1 MPRSSDVRVEVVA
14 NREIAPAYF
23 SMRLAVPPR
32 LARFRP
38 GQFLML
44 GWDEGCDPFLPR
56 AMSIRRV
63 RRFQVP
69 SSKFRVLQPGTR
81 NPKPGT
87 WIAEVE
93 ILYKIYGR
101 GTALLAAMRPGRF
114 LRALGPLGNAFEVSR
129 SATGVIMVAGGIGV
143 PPIAALA
150 ESLAKRGTSRRT
162 EMTVFLGGR
171 SKADLLC
178 AADFRRAGAKVHMAT
193 EDGSF
198 GYKGLVTEAVEEF
211 LRTSHLAPRTS
222 HSSRRPPPPAPRQ
235 GRSKQRPYLAPRT
248 LVVAPRT
255 SHLAPRTIM
264 YACGPHPMLAA
275 LTPIAE
281 KYDLPY
287 QASLEANMACGF
299 GACVGCVVPVK
310 GGEGHRTYRLVCKD
324 GPVFDA
330 HDILWA

>member
-1 MPRSSDVRVEVVA
+1 
-14 NREIAPAYF
+14 
-23 SMRLAVPPR
+23 MRLAVPPR

-44 GWDEGCDPFLPR
+44 GWGEGCDPFLPR
-56 AMSIRRV
+56 AMSIRSAKCGV
-63 RRFQVP
+63 R
-69 SSKFRVLQPGTR
+69 SAGY
-81 NPKPGT
+81 
-87 WIAEVE
+87 EVE

-101 GTALLAAMRPGRF
+101 VTALLAAMRPGRF
-114 LRALGPLGNAFEVSR
+114 LRALGPLGNAFEVPR

-211 LRTSHLAPRTS
+211 LRTSHLAPRPLT
-222 HSSRRPPPPAPRQ
+222 RAQQAAPLPRTPPPAPRQ

-248 LVVAPRT
+248 VL
-255 SHLAPRTIM
+255 

-287 QASLEANMACGF
+287 QASLEASMACGF

-330 HDILWA
+330 HDILWG

>member
-1 MPRSSDVRVEVVA
+1 
-14 NREIAPAYF
+14 
-23 SMRLAVPPR
+23 MRLAVPSR

-44 GWDEGCDPFLPR
+44 GWDEGWDPFLPR
-56 AMSIRRV
+56 AMSIRRAWPAS

-69 SSKFRVLQPGTR
+69 GSKIQVKKGLHANSGLGTR
-81 NPKPGT
+81 NSELGV
-87 WIAEVE
+87 AEVE

-114 LRALGPLGNAFEVSR
+114 LRALGPLGNAFEVPR

-150 ESLAKRGTSRRT
+150 ESLAKRRTSRRT

-193 EDGSF
+193 EDGSS
-198 GYKGLVTEAVEEF
+198 GYEGLVTEAVEEF
-211 LRTSHLAPRTS
+211 LGTSHPAPRTS
-222 HSSRRPPPPAPRQ
+222 HSNRRTPHPAPRQ

-248 LVVAPRT
+248 VL
-255 SHLAPRTIM
+255 

>member
-1 MPRSSDVRVEVVA
+1 VPTESDVRVEVVA
-14 NREIAPAYF
+14 NREIAPSYF

-38 GQFLML
+38 GQFVML

-56 AMSIRRV
+56 AMSIRRAWPAS

-69 SSKFRVLQPGTR
+69 GSKIQVKKGLHANSELRV
-81 NPKPGT
+81 
-87 WIAEVE
+87 AEVE

-114 LRALGPLGNAFEVSR
+114 LRALGPLGNAFEVPR

-150 ESLAKRGTSRRT
+150 ESLAKRRTSHRT

-178 AADFRRAGAKVHMAT
+178 AADFRRAGAKVHPAT
-193 EDGSF
+193 EDGSIGF
-198 GYKGLVTEAVEEF
+198 KGLVTNLLEQF
-211 LRTSHLAPRTS
+211 LRTPHPAPRT
-222 HSSRRPPPPAPRQ
+222 
-235 GRSKQRPYLAPRT
+235 
-248 LVVAPRT
+248 V
-255 SHLAPRTIM
+255 I

-310 GGEGHRTYRLVCKD
+310 GGEGHRTYGLVCKD

>member
-56 AMSIRRV
+56 AMSIRRAWPAS

-69 SSKFRVLQPGTR
+69 GSKFQVKKGLHANAKLETR
-81 NPKPGT
+81 NSELGV
-87 WIAEVE
+87 AEVE

-114 LRALGPLGNAFEVSR
+114 LRALGPLGNAFEVPR

-193 EDGSF
+193 EDGSS

-211 LRTSHLAPRTS
+211 LRTSHLAPRTLT
-222 HSSRRPPPPAPRQ
+222 RAQQAAP
-235 GRSKQRPYLAPRT
+235 L
-248 LVVAPRT
+248 PRT
-255 SHLAPRTIM
+255 SHCPLCLRPAPN
-264 YACGPHPMLAA
+264 AGGP
-275 LTPIAE
+275 
-281 KYDLPY
+281 
-287 QASLEANMACGF
+287 
-299 GACVGCVVPVK
+299 
-310 GGEGHRTYRLVCKD
+310 
-324 GPVFDA
+324 DA
-330 HDILWA
+330 DR

>member
-1 MPRSSDVRVEVVA
+1 
-14 NREIAPAYF
+14 
-23 SMRLAVPPR
+23 
-32 LARFRP
+32 
-38 GQFLML
+38 
-44 GWDEGCDPFLPR
+44 
-56 AMSIRRV
+56 
-63 RRFQVP
+63 
-69 SSKFRVLQPGTR
+69 
-81 NPKPGT
+81 
-87 WIAEVE
+87 VE

-114 LRALGPLGNAFEVSR
+114 LRALGPLGNAFEVPR

-150 ESLAKRGTSRRT
+150 ESLAKRRTSRRT

-193 EDGSF
+193 EDGSMGF
-198 GYKGLVTEAVEEF
+198 KGLVTELQEKF
-211 LRTSHLAPRTS
+211 LST
-222 HSSRRPPPPAPRQ
+222 PPPAPR
-235 GRSKQRPYLAPRT
+235 RSHYNSRPPL
-248 LVVAPRT
+248 
-255 SHLAPRTIM
+255 SAPRTIL

-275 LTPIAE
+275 LAPIAE

-299 GACVGCVVPVK
+299 GACMGCVVPVK

-324 GPVFDA
+324 GAVFDA
-330 HDILWA
+330 HGILWA

>member
-1 MPRSSDVRVEVVA
+1 
-14 NREIAPAYF
+14 
-23 SMRLAVPPR
+23 MRLAVPPR

-56 AMSIRRV
+56 AMSIRRAGPAS

-69 SSKFRVLQPGTR
+69 GSKFQVKKGLHANAKLETR
-81 NPKPGT
+81 NSELGV
-87 WIAEVE
+87 AEVE

-114 LRALGPLGNAFEVSR
+114 LRALGPLGNAFEVPR

-150 ESLAKRGTSRRT
+150 ESLANRGTSRRT

-193 EDGSF
+193 EDGSS
-198 GYKGLVTEAVEEF
+198 GYEGLVTELVNE
-211 LRTSHLAPRTS
+211 
-222 HSSRRPPPPAPRQ
+222 
-235 GRSKQRPYLAPRT
+235 YLSTPHPAPRT
-248 LVVAPRT
+248 LTRAQQAAPLPRTPHPAPRT
-255 SHLAPRTIM
+255 VI

-330 HDILWA
+330 NDILWA

>member
-56 AMSIRRV
+56 AMSIRRAWPAS

-69 SSKFRVLQPGTR
+69 GSKFRVKQGLHANPKLGTR
-81 NPKPGT
+81 NSELG
-87 WIAEVE
+87 IAEVE
-93 ILYKIYGR
+93 ILYKMYGR

-114 LRALGPLGNAFEVSR
+114 LRALGPLGNAFEVPR

-150 ESLAKRGTSRRT
+150 ESLAKRRTSRRT
-162 EMTVFLGGR
+162 EMTVFLGGK

-193 EDGSF
+193 EDGRS

-211 LRTSHLAPRTS
+211 LRTSHLAPRTLTRAQQAAPLPRTP
-222 HSSRRPPPPAPRQ
+222 HPAPR
-235 GRSKQRPYLAPRT
+235 T
-248 LVVAPRT
+248 V
-255 SHLAPRTIM
+255 I

-299 GACVGCVVPVK
+299 GACMGCVVPVK

>member
-1 MPRSSDVRVEVVA
+1 MRSPKCEVRGPTEDAGALVGGLVARSSDVRVEVVA

-23 SMRLAVPPR
+23 SMRLAVPTR

-44 GWDEGCDPFLPR
+44 GWGEGCDPFLPR
-56 AMSIRRV
+56 AMSIRRAGPAGRGSEV
-63 RRFQVP
+63 R
-69 SSKFRVLQPGTR
+69 GA
-81 NPKPGT
+81 GC
-87 WIAEVE
+87 EVE

-114 LRALGPLGNAFEVSR
+114 LRALGPLGNAFEVPR

-150 ESLAKRGTSRRT
+150 ESLAKRGTSHRM

-193 EDGSF
+193 EDGSS
-198 GYKGLVTEAVEEF
+198 GYEGLVTELVNEY
-211 LRTSHLAPRTS
+211 LSTPHPTPRTS
-222 HSSRRPPPPAPRQ
+222 HFNRRTPHPAPRT
-235 GRSKQRPYLAPRT
+235 A
-248 LVVAPRT
+248 
-255 SHLAPRTIM
+255 I

-275 LTPIAE
+275 LAPIAE

-299 GACVGCVVPVK
+299 GACMGCVVPVK

-330 HDILWA
+330 HDILWG

>member
-1 MPRSSDVRVEVVA
+1 LARQAEIRVEVVV

-23 SMRLAVPPR
+23 SMHLAVPPR
-32 LARFRP
+32 LGRFRP

-44 GWDEGCDPFLPR
+44 GWDEGWDPFLPR

-81 NPKPGT
+81 SLKPGT

-93 ILYKIYGR
+93 ILYKIYGH

-114 LRALGPLGNAFEVSR
+114 LRALGPLGNAFEVPR

-150 ESLAKRGTSRRT
+150 ESLAKRETSRRT

-171 SKADLLC
+171 SRADLLC

-193 EDGSF
+193 EDGSC
-198 GYKGLVTEAVEEF
+198 GYKGLVTELVNEY
-211 LRTSHLAPRTS
+211 LSTPHPAPRTV
-222 HSSRRPPPPAPRQ
+222 
-235 GRSKQRPYLAPRT
+235 L
-248 LVVAPRT
+248 
-255 SHLAPRTIM
+255 

>member
-1 MPRSSDVRVEVVA
+1 
-14 NREIAPAYF
+14 
-23 SMRLAVPPR
+23 
-32 LARFRP
+32 
-38 GQFLML
+38 
-44 GWDEGCDPFLPR
+44 
-56 AMSIRRV
+56 
-63 RRFQVP
+63 
-69 SSKFRVLQPGTR
+69 
-81 NPKPGT
+81 
-87 WIAEVE
+87 VE

-114 LRALGPLGNAFEVSR
+114 LRALGPLGNAFEVPR

-193 EDGSF
+193 EDGSIGF
-198 GYKGLVTEAVEEF
+198 KGLVTELLEQF
-211 LRTSHLAPRTS
+211 LRTPH
-222 HSSRRPPPPAPRQ
+222 HAPRQ
-235 GRSKQRPYLAPRT
+235 GRSKQRPYPAPRT
-248 LVVAPRT
+248 VL
-255 SHLAPRTIM
+255 

>member
-14 NREIAPAYF
+14 NREIAPSYF

-38 GQFLML
+38 GEFLML

-56 AMSIRRV
+56 AMSIRSAKCGV
-63 RRFQVP
+63 R
-69 SSKFRVLQPGTR
+69 SAG
-81 NPKPGT
+81 
-87 WIAEVE
+87 WEVE

-114 LRALGPLGNAFEVSR
+114 LRALGPLGNAFEVPR

-150 ESLAKRGTSRRT
+150 ESLAKRRTSRRT

-193 EDGSF
+193 EDGSS

-211 LRTSHLAPRTS
+211 LRTSHLAPRTAHLS
-222 HSSRRPPPPAPRQ
+222 
-235 GRSKQRPYLAPRT
+235 G
-248 LVVAPRT
+248 RT
-255 SHLAPRTIM
+255 SHLAPRTVL

-275 LTPIAE
+275 LMPIAE

-330 HDILWA
+330 HHILWA